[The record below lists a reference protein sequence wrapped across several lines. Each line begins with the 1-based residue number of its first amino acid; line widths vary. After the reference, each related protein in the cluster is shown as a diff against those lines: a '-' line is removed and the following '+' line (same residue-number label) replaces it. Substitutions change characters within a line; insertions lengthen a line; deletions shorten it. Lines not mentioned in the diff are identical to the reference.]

1 MIMNRAWAMP
11 NRWTFRIPP
20 IRELLERYVG
30 DGKGWIDPFAG
41 ESSMAQFT
49 NDINTERPA
58 RQNLDALDYCNIVD
72 RMFKGVLFDPPYSS
86 RQVSESYQG
95 VGIKATAL
103 DTSANFYSRVK
114 DAICGKIPAG
124 GTAISCGWN
133 SNGFGKSRG
142 FEIIEILL
150 VAHGAAHNDTIVT
163 VERKVNHTLDSF
175 AGMSE

>member
-1 MIMNRAWAMP
+1 MIINREWAMP

-41 ESSMAQFT
+41 ESHIAQFT
-49 NDINTERPA
+49 NDINTERLEH
-58 RQNLDALDYCNIVD
+58 QHLDALDYCDLVD
-72 RMFKGVLFDPPYSS
+72 MMFAGVLFDPPDSYK
-86 RQVSESYQG
+86 QVSESYHG
-95 VGIKATAL
+95 AGIKATAL

-124 GTAISCGWN
+124 GYAISFGWN
-133 SNGFGKSRG
+133 SNGFGKGRG

-163 VERKVNHTLDSF
+163 VERKVNHTLGAF
-175 AGMSE
+175 GKVSE